1 MLEPLFALLQV
12 AASAPDIAFNAT
24 IRARSLTIQKQGE
37 ARLTVT
43 ADGENVVDVQ
53 APKAN
58 GRKRIANP
66 EIKVKVEARIADPA
80 AVPPQPQ

>member
-1 MLEPLFALLQV
+1 MFESLCVLLQV

-24 IRARSLTIQKQGE
+24 IRARSLTIEKQGT

-43 ADGENVVDVQ
+43 ADGENVVDIQ

-66 EIKVKVEARIADPA
+66 EIKIKVEARIADPGA
-80 AVPPQPQ
+80 ARPPSP